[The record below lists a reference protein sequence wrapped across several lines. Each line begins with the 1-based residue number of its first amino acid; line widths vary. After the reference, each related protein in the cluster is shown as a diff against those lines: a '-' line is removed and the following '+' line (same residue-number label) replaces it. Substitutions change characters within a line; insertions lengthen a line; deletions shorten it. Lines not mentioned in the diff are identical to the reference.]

1 VESHAHPTYANPT
14 SANPASAHTVHLD
27 AQAPS
32 AERDRLV
39 RRARWLAAGGLAW
52 HGIEAAVAIGAGIVA
67 GSIALIGFGADSV
80 IEMIAGVV
88 VLWRFAE
95 SRDGSASAERRAQQL
110 IAGSFGVLAVYVGF
124 EAVRALAVA
133 DAPEVS
139 WIGIGLAIVSLVTM
153 PLLARAKTSVSMRI
167 HSSAGVAEARQTTL
181 CFYMAVALLA
191 GLGANALF
199 GWWWADPIAGLAIA
213 AIAADEARKAWRG
226 EQCCDAC

>member
-1 VESHAHPTYANPT
+1 
-14 SANPASAHTVHLD
+14 
-27 AQAPS
+27 
-32 AERDRLV
+32 V

-52 HGIEAAVAIGAGIVA
+52 HGIEAAIALGAGIVA

-95 SRDGSASAERRAQQL
+95 SRDGSASVERRAQQL
-110 IAGSFGVLAVYVGF
+110 IAGSFAVLAVYVGF
-124 EAVRALAVA
+124 EAIRSLAIA
-133 DAPEVS
+133 DEPSVS
-139 WIGIGLAIVSLVTM
+139 WVGIGLSLVTLVSM
-153 PLLARAKTSVSMRI
+153 PVLARAKTTVSQRI

-199 GWWWADPIAGLAIA
+199 GWWWADPLAGLAIA
-213 AIAADEARKAWRG
+213 GIAADEARKAWRG
-226 EQCCDAC
+226 EQCCAH